1 MLIFVK
7 DVSVNICIQRLVVF
21 QITQELV
28 RGTSNLLVASM
39 YWIVAFQIDVFDVSL
54 FEEIP
59 NRSSFWIN
67 NVDNQIG
74 NEY

>member
-1 MLIFVK
+1 MLIFVQ

-74 NEY
+74 NEN